1 MLTKGST
8 MFFMTL
14 RGRSEMA
21 SGSDVSL
28 EAWSGIEFI
37 LKTDISNLSC
47 YRVLRGVIA
56 NEVNHQ
62 A

>member
-1 MLTKGST
+1 